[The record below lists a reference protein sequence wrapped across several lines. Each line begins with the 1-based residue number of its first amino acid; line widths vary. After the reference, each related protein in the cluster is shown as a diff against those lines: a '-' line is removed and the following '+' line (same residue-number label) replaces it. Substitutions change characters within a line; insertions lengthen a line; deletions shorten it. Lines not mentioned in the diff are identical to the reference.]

1 VQSREYHDHNVHPRE
16 PRKSLATG
24 SNIFALLTKR
34 RNGICA
40 VALLIGASG
49 AGVGVAAA
57 VGAASASGQAGGW
70 HAATGA
76 QGGAW
81 HSSHAAQGSG
91 GLQVG
96 SHAGVTPHA
105 AVPAPTSSGQNGS
118 GPGRHGH
125 WGGNGNG
132 NGWGNGGGQGSQ
144 GAPPAGTTT
153 SSATPTPPPGPQGAG
168 SGGRGIHGHQ
178 GIGPHPGGPPP
189 FTTITPHQGVG
200 TPQRGGGQSSGDSQ
214 GKQPAVAGRQHN
226 SNSNPATPALPSTA
240 LPSGQAGVTTTPLP
254 TQPASSTPPATTPPT
269 PPIPIKPT
277 SHTSPSSDLGSNLPS
292 DIAGLIG
299 ASHAVNPAP
308 VTNGL
313 GTALGLTPARTS
325 LLAAAT
331 GPLLTAAT
339 GAATGTRTGT
349 HAAAHR
355 SAGKT
360 AHGAGSSGPTSTVT
374 RVITGIEHVVPGWV
388 WLILAASLALAAA
401 AATTALVATRRARRQ
416 AGQFAAVT
424 AAALTDPLTGVL
436 NRRGFIEALERELAR
451 ARRYN
456 LRFVLAYVDVRNL
469 KGVNDTEGHLAG
481 DELLKDAAHLLK
493 DSARADDVVGRIG
506 GDEMG
511 LLLVEQ
517 GSEGADVVINRITS
531 QIPERQEALGLHAPW
546 DLTVGTS
553 SFPDDGSTATELLAT
568 ADRRLYEQRGIA
580 LH

>member
-1 VQSREYHDHNVHPRE
+1 M
-16 PRKSLATG
+16 
-24 SNIFALLTKR
+24 
-34 RNGICA
+34 
-40 VALLIGASG
+40 LIGASG

-70 HAATGA
+70 RAATGA

-81 HSSHAAQGSG
+81 HSHAAPASG
-91 GLQVG
+91 GWQVG
-96 SHAGVTPHA
+96 SQAGATPHA

-118 GPGRHGH
+118 DSGAGRHGH

-153 SSATPTPPPGPQGAG
+153 TSATPTPPPAPQGGG
-168 SGGRGIHGHQ
+168 SGGRGITGHQ
-178 GIGPHPGGPPP
+178 GTGSHPGGPPP
-189 FTTITPHQGVG
+189 FTTITSHQGVG

-214 GKQPAVAGRQHN
+214 GKQPAAAGRQNGPGN
-226 SNSNPATPALPSTA
+226 SPSTGSTGPIPHTKF
-240 LPSGQAGVTTTPLP
+240 PSGQVGVVVTTTPAATAPLP
-254 TQPASSTPPATTPPT
+254 TTTSAVPPPTTPVTPT
-269 PPIPIKPT
+269 TPT
-277 SHTSPSSDLGSNLPS
+277 HTSQPSSLGSNLPS

-339 GAATGTRTGT
+339 GAATRTGTGT
-349 HAAAHR
+349 HAAAHK

-360 AHGAGSSGPTSTVT
+360 GHGAGSSGPTSTVT
-374 RVITGIEHVVPGWV
+374 RVITGIERVVPGWV

-401 AATTALVATRRARRQ
+401 AATTALVATRRVRRQ

>member
-1 VQSREYHDHNVHPRE
+1 M
-16 PRKSLATG
+16 
-24 SNIFALLTKR
+24 IKR
-34 RNGICA
+34 RKGICA

-49 AGVGVAAA
+49 AGFGVAAA
-57 VGAASASGQAGGW
+57 AGTASASDQAGGW
-70 HAATGA
+70 HATTGD
-76 QGGAW
+76 QRGAW
-81 HSSHAAQGSG
+81 HSYAAPGSA
-91 GLQVG
+91 G
-96 SHAGVTPHA
+96 SQAGRQAGVSPHA
-105 AVPAPTSSGQNGS
+105 VVPAPTFSSQSGS
-118 GPGRHGH
+118 DPGPGRHANGH
-125 WGGNGNG
+125 WGGNG

-144 GAPPAGTTT
+144 GSQGAPPAGTTT
-153 SSATPTPPPGPQGAG
+153 TSTTPTPPGPQGG
-168 SGGRGIHGHQ
+168 SGGRGIVGHQ
-178 GIGPHPGGPPP
+178 GGGSHPGGTPPI
-189 FTTITPHQGVG
+189 TTIIAHQGVG
-200 TPQRGGGQSSGDSQ
+200 GTPQHGGGQSSGGSV
-214 GKQPAVAGRQHN
+214 GRQPSGAGRQGDSTGN
-226 SNSNPATPALPSTA
+226 SGS
-240 LPSGQAGVTTTPLP
+240 TTTPAAIQPLITSQP
-254 TQPASSTPPATTPPT
+254 PVAPQPVTQPITPTPASTTPTTSVAPT
-269 PPIPIKPT
+269 TPT
-277 SHTSPSSDLGSNLPS
+277 HTSRPSGLGSSNIPS
-292 DIAGLIG
+292 DIAGLLG

-313 GTALGLTPARTS
+313 GAALGLIPTRTG
-325 LLAAAT
+325 LPGAAT

-339 GAATGTRTGT
+339 GALTAARTR
-349 HAAAHR
+349 AAAHH
-355 SAGKT
+355 SGKT
-360 AHGAGSSGPTSTVT
+360 AHGAGSSSGSTSTVT
-374 RVITGIEHVVPGWV
+374 RVITSIEHVVPGWV
-388 WLILAASLALAAA
+388 WLVLAASLALAAA
-401 AATTALVATRRARRQ
+401 AATAAFVATRRVQRQ

-517 GSEGADVVINRITS
+517 GAEGADVVINRITS
-531 QIPERQEALGLHAPW
+531 QIPERQEALGLRAPW